1 MQAAS
6 CWELLFKACTT
17 SRLFDTGCVKNKKV
31 TFHKEAAPKASSTEN
46 MTILPHEGTG
56 SLSLHTV
63 LTNPTLKQMCILI

>member
-17 SRLFDTGCVKNKKV
+17 SRMFDTGCVKNKKV

-46 MTILPHEGTG
+46 MTILPHEGTR

-63 LTNPTLKQMCILI
+63 LTIPH